1 MAIHLP
7 ISKEAV
13 AEARVKMLASNNI
26 IAPKDGKPIV
36 TPTIDM
42 LVGTYYATTEKHGQ
56 IGEGLVFSSV
66 DQVVVALESKR
77 VNLNTI
83 IAISTNTYVEKGY
96 AENKFIIT
104 SVGKVLFNSV
114 LPAGFPY
121 VNGDESIYGI
131 TDAELVESSTKIAS
145 LCEKKELSTPISKS
159 GLSTIIFMIY
169 KMFQESVAKTV
180 DGIKD
185 LGFKYATQSGISFS
199 IFDLPNYTKK
209 DKYIEKA
216 RIQVANLKEKFQM
229 GLLTDDERYARTLDA

>member
-42 LVGTYYATTEKHGQ
+42 LVGTYYATTEKHNQ
-56 IGEGLVFSSV
+56 IGEGSVFSNE
-66 DQVVVALESKR
+66 DEVARAFDLKR
-77 VNLNTI
+77 VNIHTI
-83 IAISTNTYVEKGY
+83 IAVSTNAYAQKGLE
-96 AENKFIIT
+96 ENKFIIT
-104 SVGKVLFNSV
+104 SVGKVLFNTI
-114 LPAGFPY
+114 LPAAFPY
-121 VNGDESIYGI
+121 VNGDETIDGI
-131 TDAELVESSTKIAS
+131 TNADLADSSDKIRA
-145 LCEKKELSTPISKS
+145 LCEKKELSTPIAKS
-159 GLSTIIFMIY
+159 GLSRIIFHTY
-169 KMFQESVAKTV
+169 KLFQESVARTV

-199 IFDLPNYTKK
+199 IFDLPNYTNK

-216 RIQVANLKEKFQM
+216 REQVANLKEKYSIGF
-229 GLLTDDERYARTLDA
+229 LTDDERYARTLDA